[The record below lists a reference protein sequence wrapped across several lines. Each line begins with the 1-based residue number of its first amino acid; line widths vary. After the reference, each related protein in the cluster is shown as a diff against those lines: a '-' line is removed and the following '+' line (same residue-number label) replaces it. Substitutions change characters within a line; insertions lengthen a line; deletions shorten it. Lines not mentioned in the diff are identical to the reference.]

1 MEQQTGIRAS
11 IEAELNKRPMQNP
24 FQVSLL
30 RDGLKQILEIPQE
43 FALRGTEVLLR
54 KEGQRLVIEPVAS
67 ASLLSL
73 LKTLPDISDSFA
85 DFDEGLLPL
94 DDVTF

>member
-1 MEQQTGIRAS
+1 MGAQ
-11 IEAELNKRPMQNP
+11 LNKRPMQNP

-30 RDGLKQILEIPQE
+30 KSGLKQILEIPQE

-54 KEGQRLVIEPVAS
+54 KEGQRLVVEPVAS
-67 ASLLSL
+67 ASLLTL

-85 DFDEGLLPL
+85 DCDEGLLPL
-94 DDVTF
+94 DDIIF

>member
-1 MEQQTGIRAS
+1 
-11 IEAELNKRPMQNP
+11 MQNP